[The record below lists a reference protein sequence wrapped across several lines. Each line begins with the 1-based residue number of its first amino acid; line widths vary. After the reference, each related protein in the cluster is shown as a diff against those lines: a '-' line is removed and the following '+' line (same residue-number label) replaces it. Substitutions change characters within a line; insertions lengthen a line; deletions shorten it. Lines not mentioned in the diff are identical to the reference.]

1 MRKLKYKPVVAVDF
15 DGTLI
20 FNKYPILENPNMR
33 LIKYIQKHRNE
44 YTWILWTNRSGDKL
58 QEAIDYMASFG
69 ITFDYVNENTIET
82 RLMWGDSR
90 KVWAN
95 YYIDDKS
102 ATLSRIIYNRIFRR
116 I

>member
-44 YTWILWTNRSGDKL
+44 YTWILWTKGVGELLHR
-58 QEAIDYMASFG
+58 
-69 ITFDYVNENTIET
+69 
-82 RLMWGDSR
+82 
-90 KVWAN
+90 
-95 YYIDDKS
+95 
-102 ATLSRIIYNRIFRR
+102 
-116 I
+116 